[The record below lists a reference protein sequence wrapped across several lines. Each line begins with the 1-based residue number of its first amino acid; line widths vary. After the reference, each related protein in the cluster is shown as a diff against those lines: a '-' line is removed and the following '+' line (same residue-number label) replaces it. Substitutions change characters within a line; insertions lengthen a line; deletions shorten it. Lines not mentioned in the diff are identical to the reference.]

1 MLLLGSSSALPTTG
15 NIGATKEWAEIGGKS
30 RPTNSSAQSWERS
43 GRGLNTVE
51 ASQLLK
57 EQALGVHHKIKPS
70 ASTTRYRKTEVKG
83 GREGLVQNYQLLLD
97 DLSKKNAFPGKDLVT
112 LGSEISSE
120 RVNDSVI
127 EDTHHSS
134 IEQSI
139 EKSLLGKRPYSSCTS
154 DDDDECSSV
163 SSRLVDSVM
172 KNRQEDDSSSDDARR
187 NRARFKA
194 MQRRAEPV
202 TDQSGIYPEGKS
214 KSSKMPLSSDSS
226 DSDQSEA
233 SLSTDYTSDSDSSA
247 SSSTSASNDE
257 PTLNLMRVQSAKPM
271 FVPKSQRLSAA
282 EQRQKEK
289 GKTIHLWFLFIFS
302 RLYHVMGILPTT
314 LSCLSC

>member
-1 MLLLGSSSALPTTG
+1 
-15 NIGATKEWAEIGGKS
+15 
-30 RPTNSSAQSWERS
+30 
-43 GRGLNTVE
+43 
-51 ASQLLK
+51 
-57 EQALGVHHKIKPS
+57 
-70 ASTTRYRKTEVKG
+70 VKG

-112 LGSEISSE
+112 LEKGSEISSE
-120 RVNDSVI
+120 RVNDSVT

-172 KNRQEDDSSSDDARR
+172 KNRQEDDSSSDVDARR

-202 TDQSGIYPEGKS
+202 TNQSGIYPEGKS
-214 KSSKMPLSSDSS
+214 RSSNMPLSSDSS

-257 PTLNLMRVQSAKPM
+257 PTLNLMRVQSAKPI

-302 RLYHVMGILPTT
+302 RLYHVMGILSTT